1 MTIEEK
7 LSIYLRIDYKSISY
21 HKQKRGKGEKRG
33 REKEGEERKGE
44 EKGKRGGGG
53 FGLLHVLHS
62 QIMFHTSG
70 PMRSSKDFID

>member
-1 MTIEEK
+1 M
-7 LSIYLRIDYKSISY
+7 YLRIDYKSISY

-33 REKEGEERKGE
+33 KEKEWEES
-44 EKGKRGGGG
+44 KRGGDWEEGG